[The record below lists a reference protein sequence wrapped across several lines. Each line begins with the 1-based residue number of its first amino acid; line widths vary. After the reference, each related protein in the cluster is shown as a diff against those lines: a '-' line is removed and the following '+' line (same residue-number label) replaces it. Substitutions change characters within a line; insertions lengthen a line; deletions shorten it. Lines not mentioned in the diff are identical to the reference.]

1 MALAFRNGGE
11 MDENNT
17 GYDTYQN
24 QGADVPQNADNY
36 QNDNGYQNNGNQYN
50 GYQNNV
56 YNTANAYNG
65 YNNEYAGNGY
75 QNYNN
80 YNGYQPY
87 QQLNQYNA
95 SQLELEEPVKLG
107 EWILALVLMCI
118 PCVNIIMAFVLAF
131 SKTEK
136 KSKSNFY
143 KAYLIV
149 YAVSLVLVVL
159 FWFAIAF
166 IAML

>member
-1 MALAFRNGGE
+1 

-24 QGADVPQNADNY
+24 QGADDSQNTGNY
-36 QNDNGYQNNGNQYN
+36 QNDNGYQDN
-50 GYQNNV
+50 GYQNNGYQNYS

-80 YNGYQPY
+80 YNNYNGYQPY
-87 QQLNQYNA
+87 QQMNQYND

-107 EWILALVLMCI
+107 EWILALVLMMI
-118 PCVNIIMAFVLAF
+118 PCVNIIMMFVFAF

-136 KSKSNFY
+136 KSKSNFF
-143 KAYLIV
+143 KAFLII
-149 YAVSLVLVVL
+149 YAVMIVLML
-159 FWFAIAF
+159 IFWFAIVSMA
-166 IAML
+166 ALG

>member
-1 MALAFRNGGE
+1 

-17 GYDTYQN
+17 GYDTCQN
-24 QGADVPQNADNY
+24 QGADIPQNADNH
-36 QNDNGYQNNGNQYN
+36 QNDNGYQSNEYQNN

-87 QQLNQYNA
+87 QQMNQYND

-107 EWILALVLMCI
+107 EWILALVLMFI
-118 PCVNIIMAFVLAF
+118 PCVNIILAFVFAF

-143 KAYLIV
+143 KAYLII
-149 YAVSLVLVVL
+149 YAVSIVLAVL
-159 FWFAIAF
+159 FCFAIALM
-166 IAML
+166 AAL

>member
-1 MALAFRNGGE
+1 

-17 GYDTYQN
+17 GYDTCQN

-36 QNDNGYQNNGNQYN
+36 QNDNGYQSN

-87 QQLNQYNA
+87 QQMNQYND
-95 SQLELEEPVKLG
+95 SQLELEEPVKVG
-107 EWILALVLMCI
+107 EWMLAMLLMMI
-118 PCVNIIMAFVLAF
+118 PCVNIVMMFVFAF

-136 KSKSNFY
+136 KSKSNFF
-143 KAYLIV
+143 KASLIWF
-149 YAVSLVLVVL
+149 AIMLALIIL
-159 FWFAIAF
+159 FWFAIIF
-166 IAML
+166 MSFLT